1 LLNVHLFF
9 GSDDPEDIQRRAQET
24 FALARWA
31 ELRHK
36 SKYAYVP
43 DIIPLGDFNLPKLDK
58 SDPIYR
64 ELTRRGLRLPEEH
77 PMSQVGGSSLGGVN
91 HYDQVALFPT
101 ETTELEEIAV
111 FDFDNAIFKDV
122 FAAKTPK
129 QFLAYTR
136 FHMSDHRPL
145 WAQFSI

>member
-1 LLNVHLFF
+1 MSTN
-9 GSDDPEDIQRRAQET
+9 
-24 FALARWA
+24 
-31 ELRHK
+31 K
-36 SKYAYVP
+36 
-43 DIIPLGDFNLPKLDK
+43 LPA
-58 SDPIYR
+58 SC
-64 ELTRRGLRLPEEH
+64 TA
-77 PMSQVGGSSLGGVN
+77 GSSLGGVN

-101 ETTELEEIAV
+101 ETTELEQLAV